1 MASSSS
7 LQHAFIFLLLGS
19 LRILALDK
27 YTAAVYEHGVI
38 QAKSTLKPVSSEEA
52 LKLMNQNIEILED
65 AIQKAAKQGAHIIV
79 TPEDGIYGFFFT
91 RETIYPY
98 LEDIPD
104 PQVNW
109 IPCTDPERFGPAP
122 VQKRLSCLARDN
134 SIYVVANMG
143 DKKNCSY
150 IDPKCPH
157 DGHYQY
163 NTNVV
168 FDSEGK
174 LVARYHKFN
183 LFEVEHQFDFPKEPE
198 LVTFDTAF
206 GKFGLFTCFDILFH
220 DPAITLV
227 TQLSVDTILFPTA
240 WMNVLPHLTA
250 IEFHSAWAMG
260 MRVNFLAANTHIPI
274 YNMTGSGIYTPSGS
288 KVCHYDAESMNGQL
302 LVAEIY
308 SHPSRFPTPLPTV
321 NWSSYATTV
330 EGFHEDPFFGF
341 IFHDNFTLC
350 RLEKKAGNLTVCQK
364 SLCCHLSY
372 RMTQQQE
379 DELYVLGAFD
389 GLHEVEGQ
397 YYLQICTLLKCG
409 NRNPE
414 SCGQATT
421 TAESYFDFY
430 SLSGTFGTNYV
441 FPEVLLSGIRLAPG
455 LFQVLEDGQLISQ
468 NDTPQAVL
476 TVTLF
481 GRWYDK
487 DPPSTHIHNATTV
500 PNEINSTV

>member
-1 MASSSS
+1 MAMASSS
-7 LQHAFIFLLLGS
+7 LQHAFIFILLGS
-19 LRILALDK
+19 IRTLALEK
-27 YTAAVYEHGVI
+27 YIAAVFEHAVI
-38 QAKSTLKPVSSEEA
+38 LPESTVNPVSPEEA
-52 LKLMNQNIEILED
+52 LKLMNQNIDILED

-79 TPEDGIYGFFFT
+79 TPEDAIYGFFFT

-109 IPCTDPERFGPAP
+109 IPCTDSERFGPAP
-122 VQKRLSCLARDN
+122 VQKRLSCLARNN

-150 IDPKCPH
+150 IDPKCPC
-157 DGHYQY
+157 DGRYQY

-183 LFEVEHQFDFPKEPE
+183 LFKGEQQFDIPKEPE
-198 LVTFDTAF
+198 LATFDTAF

-220 DPAITLV
+220 DPAVILI

-260 MRVNFLAANTHIPI
+260 MRANVLAANTHNPI
-274 YNMTGSGIYTPSGS
+274 LNMTGSGIYTPSRS
-288 KVCHYDAESMNGQL
+288 EAYHYDAESTNGHL

-330 EGFHEDPFFGF
+330 EGFHEGPTFSGF
-341 IFHDNFTLC
+341 IFHDDFTLC
-350 RLEKKAGNLTVCQK
+350 TLGKEADNLTVCQK

-372 RMTQQQE
+372 RMVKQE
-379 DELYVLGAFD
+379 EGELYVLGAFD

-409 NRNPE
+409 SMDLQ
-414 SCGQATT
+414 SCGQATK
-421 TAESYFDFY
+421 TAKSSFDFY
-430 SLSGTFGTNYV
+430 SLSGTFGTNYI
-441 FPEVLLSGIRLAPG
+441 FPEVLLSGIRLAPD
-455 LFQVLEDGQLISQ
+455 LFQVLKDGQLVSQ

-481 GRWYDK
+481 GRWYEK
-487 DPPSTHIHNATTV
+487 DPPSTHIDV
-500 PNEINSTV
+500 